1 MARAKRSFSVDFREK
16 AVAYV
21 LEQNKSIAVA
31 ARELGIGES
40 TLGNWV
46 SAARRAD
53 PDSKG
58 SMDREEREEVR
69 RLRAENRELQMRV
82 ELLKKRRPSS
92 RTRHRTDLLLHRRG
106 EGHIPS
112 QVHVRRA
119 GRVPPGLLRLAG
131 PPSGAG

>member
-1 MARAKRSFSVDFREK
+1 MARAKRSFSVDFRDK

-31 ARELGIGES
+31 SRELGIGES

-58 SMDREEREEVR
+58 RMDREERDEVR
-69 RLRAENRELQMRV
+69 QLRAENRELQMRV
-82 ELLKKRRPSS
+82 ELLKKAAAFFANE
-92 RTRHRTDLLLHRRG
+92 T
-106 EGHIPS
+106 
-112 QVHVRRA
+112 QN
-119 GRVPPGLLRLAG
+119 
-131 PPSGAG
+131 